1 MSEKKEIVVD
11 TTDIIKEMNI
21 YQKIHAISSE
31 IGMIQM
37 TLNVDTG
44 KGKSYKAISIND
56 VVDALI
62 PLMNKYR
69 LVVLPGEKELLAE
82 EQIKTTTSYGER
94 TQFFVRMRAQFKIV
108 NIDKPEEM
116 VLAEGYGDGIDSGDK
131 ALGKANTYARKY
143 ALIDAFNLSK
153 GDDPDREASQEYQK
167 IEPATPEQIQK
178 VLELYNKEEIAKMLK
193 RMKKSNPSE
202 ISKAEAQKMIDKR
215 DLSLVAAKVE
225 SF

>member
-1 MSEKKEIVVD
+1 MTEKKETVVD

-21 YQKIHAISSE
+21 YQKIHAVSSE

-44 KGKSYKAISIND
+44 KGKTYKAISIND

-82 EQIKTTTSYGER
+82 EQIKTTTNYGER
-94 TQFFVRMRAQFKIV
+94 TQFFVRMRAQYKIV

-116 VLAEGYGDGIDSGDK
+116 VLAEGYGDGIDGGDK
-131 ALGKANTYARKY
+131 SLGKANTYARKY

-167 IEPATPEQIQK
+167 IELATQEQIQK
-178 VLELYNKEEIAKMLK
+178 VKSLFTEDELGKMLK
-193 RMKKSNPSE
+193 RMKKKNLSDVT
-202 ISKAEAQKMIDKR
+202 KKEAQTMIDAR
-215 DLSLVAAKVE
+215 DNSLVNAKVE

>member
-1 MSEKKEIVVD
+1 MSEKKEIVVEA
-11 TTDIIKEMNI
+11 TDIIKEMNI
-21 YQKIHAISSE
+21 YQKIHAVSSE

-44 KGKSYKAISIND
+44 KGKTYKAISIND

-62 PLMNKYR
+62 PLMGKYR

-82 EQIKTTTSYGER
+82 EQIKTTTNYGER

-116 VLAEGYGDGIDSGDK
+116 VIAEGYGDGLDSGDK
-131 ALGKANTYARKY
+131 SLGKANTYARKY

-167 IEPATPEQIQK
+167 IELATQEQIQK
-178 VLELYNKEEIAKMLK
+178 VLELYTEAEIAKMLK